1 MTIHGTLNFSV
12 PRIRAE
18 RGGVGGYAIEF
29 TEVFEMPEGK
39 VGKSKTPNI
48 KDPKYLVIG
57 TGCSA
62 PGCESIIAP
71 LEMPLPERATA
82 FSDHNRDRHNGNPD
96 NESVTL
102 YLALDEIE

>member
-29 TEVFEMPEGK
+29 TEEFETANGT
-39 VGKSKTPNI
+39 VGKSTTPNI
-48 KDPKYLVIG
+48 KNPKYLVIG
-57 TGCSA
+57 TGCSV

-71 LEMPLPERATA
+71 PDMPLPDRATA
-82 FSDHNRDRHNGNPD
+82 FSDHNRDCHNGNPD

-102 YLALDEIE
+102 YLALDDVE